1 MHERVVVAFDD
12 VYAVGMGVWV
22 RYLRLEKFG
31 RMKILHECE
40 RFGFRPLF
48 PEFRFKPQ

>member
-12 VYAVGMGVWV
+12 VYLCRGYGGVGAI
-22 RYLRLEKFG
+22 LEKFG

>member
-12 VYAVGMGVWV
+12 VYAVGVGAV
-22 RYLRLEKFG
+22 LEKFG